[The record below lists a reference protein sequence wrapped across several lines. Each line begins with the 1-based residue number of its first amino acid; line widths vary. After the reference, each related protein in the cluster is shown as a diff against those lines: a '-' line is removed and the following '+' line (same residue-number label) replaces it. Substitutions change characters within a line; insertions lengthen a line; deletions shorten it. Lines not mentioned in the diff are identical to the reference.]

1 MYKELV
7 ISIIIVTSIF
17 VLDYITQKYTDN
29 VINEAIQDL
38 NTIKIALKERKEEE
52 EGLNEEENE
61 EETSEIE
68 KNNETEEQNEIE
80 EQNETEETNEG
91 EEENETEETNDEE
104 ENEIEET
111 NDEEKNET
119 EETNEGKEEI
129 EKLDEDEKIL
139 KQASENYEKWL
150 KYHKRLAFYIE
161 HNELEKVETN
171 YVAGKSFIENAKYED
186 AISEIEKTI
195 FVLKHINDKYS
206 VNLENIF

>member
-7 ISIIIVTSIF
+7 ISAIIIVSIF
-17 VLDYITQKYTDN
+17 ILDFITQKYTDN

-38 NTIKIALKERKEEE
+38 TSIKQAMRQEP
-52 EGLNEEENE
+52 
-61 EETSEIE
+61 
-68 KNNETEEQNEIE
+68 
-80 EQNETEETNEG
+80 
-91 EEENETEETNDEE
+91 
-104 ENEIEET
+104 
-111 NDEEKNET
+111 EKNE
-119 EETNEGKEEI
+119 EV
-129 EKLDEDEKIL
+129 L
-139 KQASENYEKWL
+139 KQANDNYDKWL
-150 KYHKRLAFYIE
+150 EFHKRLAFYIE

>member
-61 EETSEIE
+61 TEEQNEIE
-68 KNNETEEQNEIE
+68 EQNETIEQNEIE
-80 EQNETEETNEG
+80 EQNETEETNEN
-91 EEENETEETNDEE
+91 ENE
-104 ENEIEET
+104 
-111 NDEEKNET
+111 
-119 EETNEGKEEI
+119 EEI

-186 AISEIEKTI
+186 AISEVEKTI
-195 FVLKHINDKYS
+195 YVLQHINDKYS

>member
-7 ISIIIVTSIF
+7 ISIIIVVSIF

-52 EGLNEEENE
+52 EE
-61 EETSEIE
+61 
-68 KNNETEEQNEIE
+68 
-80 EQNETEETNEG
+80 
-91 EEENETEETNDEE
+91 
-104 ENEIEET
+104 
-111 NDEEKNET
+111 
-119 EETNEGKEEI
+119 
-129 EKLDEDEKIL
+129 LDEDEKIL
-139 KQASENYEKWL
+139 KQASDNYEKWL

-186 AISEIEKTI
+186 AMSEVEKTI
-195 FVLKHINDKYS
+195 FVLQHINDKYS

>member
-7 ISIIIVTSIF
+7 ISIIIVVSIF

-38 NTIKIALKERKEEE
+38 NTIKLALKERKEEE

-61 EETSEIE
+61 
-68 KNNETEEQNEIE
+68 TEEI
-80 EQNETEETNEG
+80 NEG
-91 EEENETEETNDEE
+91 EEEF
-104 ENEIEET
+104 
-111 NDEEKNET
+111 
-119 EETNEGKEEI
+119 GG
-129 EKLDEDEKIL
+129 LDEDEKIL
-139 KQASENYEKWL
+139 KLASDNYEKWL

-171 YVAGKSFIENAKYED
+171 YVTGKSFIENAKYED
-186 AISEIEKTI
+186 AMSEVEKTI
-195 FVLKHINDKYS
+195 FVLQHINDKYS

>member
-61 EETSEIE
+61 KETSEIE

-80 EQNETEETNEG
+80 EQNETEETNE
-91 EEENETEETNDEE
+91 NE
-104 ENEIEET
+104 
-111 NDEEKNET
+111 
-119 EETNEGKEEI
+119 EEI

-186 AISEIEKTI
+186 AMSEVEKTI
-195 FVLKHINDKYS
+195 YVLQHINDKYS
-206 VNLENIF
+206 INLENIF

>member
-7 ISIIIVTSIF
+7 ISAIIVISIF

-29 VINEAIQDL
+29 VINDAIQDL
-38 NTIKIALKERKEEE
+38 NTIKLALKERKE

-61 EETSEIE
+61 KEEA
-68 KNNETEEQNEIE
+68 
-80 EQNETEETNEG
+80 NEG
-91 EEENETEETNDEE
+91 E
-104 ENEIEET
+104 
-111 NDEEKNET
+111 
-119 EETNEGKEEI
+119 EEI

-139 KQASENYEKWL
+139 KQASDNYEKWL

-186 AISEIEKTI
+186 AMSEVEKTI
-195 FVLKHINDKYS
+195 FVLQHINDKYS
-206 VNLENIF
+206 INLENIF

>member
-61 EETSEIE
+61 DETSEIE

-80 EQNETEETNEG
+80 EQNETEETNE
-91 EEENETEETNDEE
+91 NE
-104 ENEIEET
+104 
-111 NDEEKNET
+111 
-119 EETNEGKEEI
+119 EEI

-186 AISEIEKTI
+186 AMSEVEKTI
-195 FVLKHINDKYS
+195 YVLQHINDKYS
-206 VNLENIF
+206 INLENIF